1 FQALQSFNRL
11 IHFTNWIVG
20 HAHLALLGTM
30 STWAMAAIYYIIPVT
45 LKRRIYSP
53 ALAEIQF
60 WMVVS
65 GFLLIMISL
74 QVVGLIQ
81 GAEWLRGETV
91 YKTVQDLRPYFVVR
105 AIGGA
110 MVVIGAYIQL
120 YNIYK
125 TVRSGRRMEATI

>member
-1 FQALQSFNRL
+1 M
-11 IHFTNWIVG
+11 G
-20 HAHLALLGTM
+20 
-30 STWAMAAIYYIIPVT
+30 AIYYIIPVT

-53 ALAEIQF
+53 GLAEIQF

-81 GAEWLRGETV
+81 GAEWLRGEPV
-91 YKTVQDLRPYFVVR
+91 YKTVQDLKPYFAVR
-105 AIGGA
+105 AIGGS
-110 MVVIGAYIQL
+110 MVVVGAYIQA

-125 TVRSGRRMEATI
+125 TVRSGPRIQSQMEQNLAEVGG